1 MPRYYFIDSEHVS
14 EIAPDHEGL
23 EFHSF
28 EEACKE
34 ADLALREISVHTKAR
49 TLWVS
54 VFDEERKPVHRARL
68 EVISE
73 HWEC

>member
-1 MPRYYFIDSEHVS
+1 MPRYYFIDSQHAS
-14 EIAPDHEGL
+14 EIADDDEGL

-34 ADLALREISVHTKAR
+34 ADRALREIAVYAKAR

-54 VFDEERKPVHRARL
+54 VFDEQGKPVHRARL

-73 HWEC
+73 DSEC